1 MEHKANAAKTSV
13 VLLGPALGAVSG
25 VSTHLNQLL
34 SSALADEFSLHHFQV
49 GREGREESRMA
60 RAGRFLVSP
69 LAFARFLSRTG
80 PAIVH
85 LNTSINQR
93 AFWRDL
99 AYLFVARAMRRR
111 TVYQVHGGDLPEVFA
126 GGNTV
131 LKALMRWVLGLPQA
145 IVLLAQSEATAY
157 RNFVPAA
164 RVETIPNAID
174 LMPSE
179 RVASR
184 APSNAP
190 LRIIYVGRLI
200 RAKGIFEILQAVRE
214 VQDRGIAVKVT
225 IAGDGPDAAAL
236 QASASQLGIDGNV
249 RFVGALFGEDKSRLW
264 AEADVFAFPTFHP
277 EGLPYA
283 LLESMAFG
291 VVPISSKVGAIP
303 DVMEDGVHGLLVP
316 AKDPQ
321 ALADAICR
329 LDSDRVEL
337 ERMSRSGQER
347 IREHYTLAIMARAF
361 QALYE
366 TL

>member
-49 GREGREESRMA
+49 GREGRVESTMA
-60 RAGRFLVSP
+60 RAGRFLLSP
-69 LAFARFLSRTG
+69 LAFARYLYRTG

-99 AYLFVARAMRRR
+99 GYLFVARAMRRR

-131 LKALMRWVLGLPQA
+131 LKALMHLGLPQA
-145 IVLLAQSEATAY
+145 IVLLAQLEATAY
-157 RNFVPAA
+157 RKFVPGA
-164 RVETIPNAID
+164 RVEIIPNAID
-174 LMPSE
+174 VLPSG

-184 APSNAP
+184 APSDAP
-190 LRIIYVGRLI
+190 LRIVYVGRLI
-200 RAKGIFEILQAVRE
+200 RAKGIFEILQAVNE
-214 VQDRGIAVKVT
+214 VRSRGVTVALT
-225 IAGDGPDAAAL
+225 IAGDGPDAMEMKR
-236 QASASQLGIDGNV
+236 SVSQLGIVQYV
-249 RFVGALFGEDKSRLW
+249 RFVGPVFGEDKSRLW

-291 VVPISSKVGAIP
+291 VVPISSRVGAIP

-316 AKDPQ
+316 AKDPH

-329 LDSDRVEL
+329 LDSDRPTL
-337 ERMSRSGQER
+337 ERMSRSGQKR
-347 IREHYTLAIMARAF
+347 IREHYTLAVMARAF
-361 QALYE
+361 QDLYE